1 MKVGVDPGHRDRR
14 HERVSQ
20 RSDRGQ
26 AESPL
31 DKGRCLD
38 QHVGMGQQ
46 KLLVATK
53 ARKDPLCGRVT
64 RIALVEQ
71 RVERGAVDEDRYEP

>member
-1 MKVGVDPGHRDRR
+1 
-14 HERVSQ
+14 
-20 RSDRGQ
+20 
-26 AESPL
+26 
-31 DKGRCLD
+31 
-38 QHVGMGQQ
+38 MGQQ